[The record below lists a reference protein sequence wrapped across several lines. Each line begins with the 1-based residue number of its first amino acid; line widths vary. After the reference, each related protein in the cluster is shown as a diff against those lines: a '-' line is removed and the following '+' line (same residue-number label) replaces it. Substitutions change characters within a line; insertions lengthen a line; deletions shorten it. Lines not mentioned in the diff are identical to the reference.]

1 MYNNNDHQNGRLA
14 PTMSP
19 RISFSNDFVESHHH
33 ENRTNTS
40 SSRSEFSSSSSDF
53 EFSVSNY
60 NMMAA
65 DELFSKGR
73 LLPYKANCGNSNN
86 NQFQPKMTLREELLH
101 DEEEDRIVVSSRPP
115 KGPSRWKELLGL
127 KRNNNIVKKSSD
139 GVFGKKSMV
148 SHEDQEAHVSKSSQE
163 TFADDEDNEGQCG

>member
-1 MYNNNDHQNGRLA
+1 MYNNNNNNEHQNGRLA
-14 PTMSP
+14 PTISP
-19 RISFSNDFVESHHH
+19 RISFSNDFVESHQMITH

-40 SSRSEFSSSSSDF
+40 RSSSSSSNF

-73 LLPYKANCGNSNN
+73 LLPYKANFGSN

-101 DEEEDRIVVSSRPP
+101 DEEEDRQVSSSRPP

-127 KRNNNIVKKSSD
+127 KRNNIVKKSDKSD
-139 GVFGKKSMV
+139 GVFGKKSMLG
-148 SHEDQEAHVSKSSQE
+148 HDGETHVSKSSQE
-163 TFADDEDNEGQCG
+163 MLTDEDEEIGM